1 MSDGRRDFLVFCLDD
16 NLLGLALNE
25 VERVYPRVE
34 LENPIR
40 KPVEMLGIF
49 QVGNRRLPVLDI
61 RGFMNLPVRSPAL
74 DDILIEVV
82 SRGSRFAFPADG
94 LVGTC
99 SFVPEE
105 LRECTAVCPGMAGYV
120 NQVAEFEGRTV
131 WIYTLERLFVSHDFP
146 GILVRCRD
154 AVQQA
159 DEEVVE

>member
-1 MSDGRRDFLVFCLDD
+1 
-16 NLLGLALNE
+16 
-25 VERVYPRVE
+25 
-34 LENPIR
+34 
-40 KPVEMLGIF
+40 MLGIF